1 MQRNN
6 KINCLNCPVKC
17 KDRSLFPFVLIFVQG
32 TSCAKYFVLI
42 IMTLIKCPYLIF
54 YFNNVHQQLRRE
66 GARLFMLWF
75 QALQGNSDE
84 LCQVIYASLI
94 PGFPNP
100 IESVEWTGSSK
111 LSKEGAEEIFQSIC
125 ETGCYERQSS
135 TSSVHLPSAEKE
147 SEGHYLSRN
156 DFNFL
161 VSFYQGCFSQ
171 SKWVGL

>member
-1 MQRNN
+1 
-6 KINCLNCPVKC
+6 
-17 KDRSLFPFVLIFVQG
+17 
-32 TSCAKYFVLI
+32 
-42 IMTLIKCPYLIF
+42 MTLIKCPYLIF

-147 SEGHYLSRN
+147 SEGHYLQFSCIFLSRLLFSEQVGWFVVALRVTYRRFKLH
-156 DFNFL
+156 DIY
-161 VSFYQGCFSQ
+161 SFWSFGFSKQ
-171 SKWVGL
+171 SQIGQHQ